1 MARSK
6 IKISPYHH
14 SGKLRPHE
22 HTSYGLLAVI
32 LLIAAFP
39 LSFYT
44 AEAAT
49 PYTGPEAGSVG
60 LTGTVKG
67 KPPTTAAQITAP
79 PNGQHFATSPVTI
92 SGTCPKDTL
101 IEVYKNDI
109 FAGSTACTSSGSF
122 TIEVDLLF
130 GQNTLVARVYDAL
143 NQAGPDSN
151 KVVVYYDV
159 IPGQASAINSLDF
172 GGSQMLLN
180 TDSVFRGSFPDQEMS
195 MPIDII
201 GGTPPYAI
209 NIQWG
214 DATNK
219 VVSRG
224 DNTTFSVAHVY
235 KKAGTYQITIQ
246 GSDGNGRVAFLT
258 VAAIINGQPDVA
270 ATATTAKTD
279 TLSKLIVLWP
289 LYTSTVAIL
298 VSFWLGERREKSLLA
313 KQGYLFSNANAH

>member
-6 IKISPYHH
+6 IKISPHHH

-39 LSFYT
+39 LTFYT

-49 PYTGPEAGSVG
+49 PYTGPEAGSIG
-60 LTGTVKG
+60 LSGTVAG

-79 PNGQHFATSPVTI
+79 PNGQHFATSPATI

-101 IEVYKNDI
+101 VEVFKNDI
-109 FAGSTACTSSGSF
+109 FAGSTACTSAGSF
-122 TIEVDLLF
+122 TMDVDLLF
-130 GQNTLVARVYDAL
+130 GQNTLIARVYDAL

-151 KVVVYYDV
+151 KVIVYYDV
-159 IPGQASAINSLDF
+159 LPSQASAINSLDF
-172 GGSQMLLN
+172 GGTQMLLN
-180 TDSVFRGSFPDQEMS
+180 TDAVFRGSFPEQEML

-224 DNTTFSVAHVY
+224 DNTTFSVAHAY

-270 ATATTAKTD
+270 TTATTASTS

-298 VSFWLGERREKSLLA
+298 VSFWLGERREKSLLS
-313 KQGYLFSNANAH
+313 KRGQLLAN

>member
-1 MARSK
+1 MARPK
-6 IKISPYHH
+6 IKISPHPH
-14 SGKLRPHE
+14 SGKLKPHE

-32 LLIAAFP
+32 LFIAAFP
-39 LSFYT
+39 LSFFT
-44 AEAAT
+44 VEAAT
-49 PYTGPEAGSVG
+49 PYTGPEAGSIG

-79 PNGQHFATSPVTI
+79 PNGQHFSTSPVTI
-92 SGTCPKDTL
+92 SGTCPKETL
-101 IEVYKNDI
+101 VEVFKNDI
-109 FAGSTACTSSGSF
+109 FGGSTACTSSGSF
-122 TIEVDLLF
+122 TIEIDLLY

-151 KVVVYYDV
+151 KVTVYYDV
-159 IPGQASAINSLDF
+159 LPGQASAINSLDF
-172 GGSQMLLN
+172 GGTQMLLN
-180 TDSVFRGSFPDQEMS
+180 TDSVFRGSFPEQEMS

-219 VVSRG
+219 VVSRP
-224 DNTTFSVAHVY
+224 DNTSFSVTHTY
-235 KKAGTYQITIQ
+235 KKAGTYQITVQ

-270 ATATTAKTD
+270 TTTTASSTS
-279 TLSKLIVLWP
+279 TLSKLVVLWP

-298 VSFWLGERREKSLLA
+298 VSFWLGERREKSVLSKRGQLLA
-313 KQGYLFSNANAH
+313 AR

>member
-1 MARSK
+1 MARQK
-6 IKISPYHH
+6 IKISPKDH
-14 SGKLRPHE
+14 SGKLKPHE
-22 HTSYGLLAVI
+22 HTSYGMLAVV

-44 AEAAT
+44 AGAAT
-49 PYTGPEAGSVG
+49 PYTGPEAGSIG

-67 KPPTTAAQITAP
+67 NPPTVAAQITAP
-79 PNGQHFATSPVTI
+79 PNGQRFATSPVTI

-101 IEVYKNDI
+101 VEVFKNDI

-130 GQNTLVARVYDAL
+130 GQNILIARVYDTL
-143 NQAGPDSN
+143 NQPGPDSN
-151 KVVVYYDV
+151 KVIVYYDV
-159 IPGQASAINSLDF
+159 LPGQASAINSLDF
-172 GGSQMLLN
+172 GGPQMLLN
-180 TDSVFRGSFPDQEMS
+180 TDAVFRGSFPGQEMT

-219 VVSRG
+219 VVSRS
-224 DNTTFSVAHVY
+224 DNTSFSIAHEY
-235 KKAGTYQITIQ
+235 QKAGTYQITIQ

-270 ATATTAKTD
+270 ASTAAASND
-279 TLSKLIVLWP
+279 TLSKLVVLWP

-298 VSFWLGERREKSLLA
+298 VSFWLGERREKALLA
-313 KQGYLFSNANAH
+313 KRGQLLAN

>member
-1 MARSK
+1 MARPK
-6 IKISPYHH
+6 IKISPHDH
-14 SGKLRPHE
+14 SGKLKPHE

-32 LLIAAFP
+32 LFIAAFP
-39 LSFYT
+39 LTFYT

-49 PYTGPEAGSVG
+49 PYNGPEAGSIG
-60 LTGTVKG
+60 LSGTVKG
-67 KPPTTAAQITAP
+67 SPPTTAAQITAP
-79 PNGQHFATSPVTI
+79 PNGQHFSTSPVTI

-101 IEVYKNDI
+101 VEVFKNDI
-109 FAGSTACTSSGSF
+109 FAGSTACTSAGSF
-122 TIEVDLLF
+122 TMDVDLLF

-143 NQAGPDSN
+143 NQPGPDSN
-151 KVVVYYDV
+151 KVIVYYDV
-159 IPGQASAINSLDF
+159 LPGQASAINSLDF
-172 GGSQMLLN
+172 GGPQMLLN
-180 TDSVFRGSFPDQEMS
+180 TDAVFRGSFPEQDMAV
-195 MPIDII
+195 PIDII

-209 NIQWG
+209 NVQWG
-214 DATNK
+214 DANNK

-224 DNTTFSVAHVY
+224 DNTTFSIAHSY

-279 TLSKLIVLWP
+279 TLSKLVVLWP

-298 VSFWLGERREKSLLA
+298 ISFWLGERREKGLLSKRGQLLA
-313 KQGYLFSNANAH
+313 R